1 MINENKNGLTI
12 QPWPV
17 LLPVIAIGLLTIGTS
32 LIGDGLSRATIGI
45 ESGKGG
51 DQ

>member
-17 LLPVIAIGLLTIGTS
+17 ILPVAAIGLLTIATS
-32 LIGDGLSRATIGI
+32 LVGDGLSRSVAGI
-45 ESGKGG
+45 DRGG
-51 DQ
+51 RGRE